1 MSVAAAWAPGGRSLI
16 PLRAASAH
24 PQRNWIQLFIIF
36 QVVCQ
41 LFLLTPI
48 SSGPFRS
55 LVRIAAFGMSL
66 VFLAT
71 LPGKG
76 SQPYPAA
83 KAALAVFGI
92 LLISLFNPET
102 NSVMSGLAQ
111 IGLYLAIMGPIFWVP
126 RLTLDQRAFR
136 MVLLTI
142 WGFYTLSAVFG
153 ILQVYFPGKFQPN
166 VSIMVTARGTQ
177 YLRDLTMLVGDGQRV
192 FRPMGLTDTPGGG
205 GTAGYYAVLLGLGFL
220 LTDRSM
226 LRRFFFSASMLVGM
240 TCLYLCQV
248 RSLVVMLGFCLAVF
262 AIMLAWRGAKLKL
275 TILLSV
281 MGAVITT
288 AFLWAVSMGGAD
300 VNKRLF
306 LLSNNPGKAYYNSRG
321 VFLEYTINH
330 LLPKYPLGAGL
341 GRWGMMNAYFG
352 DHTKPS
358 IWVEIQWTAWL
369 LDGGIPLILAYIIT
383 LGFAVYTV
391 VGIFR
396 RKDLG
401 DLWVWAA
408 VLLAYDVGT
417 LANTF
422 SYSCFLSQYGMEFW
436 ILNASLFAVARDGMP
451 MRWVRRMMPAAVPM
465 TAARFGP
472 DFAHLSAHAQ
482 PARPLSG
489 R

>member
-1 MSVAAAWAPGGRSLI
+1 MSVAAAWTPGGRSLFSL
-16 PLRAASAH
+16 PAATAR
-24 PQRNWIQLFIIF
+24 PQRNWIQWFLIF

-48 SSGPFRS
+48 SGGPFRS

-66 VFLAT
+66 VFLAA
-71 LPGKG
+71 LPRKG
-76 SQPYPAA
+76 NQPYPAA

-92 LLISLFNPET
+92 LVISFFNPET
-102 NSVMSGLAQ
+102 NSLLSGLAQ
-111 IGLYLAIMGPIFWVP
+111 IALYVAIMGPLFWVP

-136 MVLLTI
+136 VVLFTI
-142 WGFYTLSAVFG
+142 WGFYTLSAIFG

-166 VSIMVTARGTQ
+166 VSIMVTSRGNQ
-177 YLRDLTMLVGDGQRV
+177 YLRDLTILVGEGQRV

-226 LRRFFFSASMLVGM
+226 FRRFFFCVSMLIGM

-248 RSLVVMLGFCLAVF
+248 RALVVMLGFCLTVF
-262 AIMLAWRGAKLKL
+262 AIMLALRGAKMKL
-275 TILLSV
+275 TILLTV
-281 MGAVITT
+281 VGGVITT
-288 AFLWAVSMGGAD
+288 AFLWAVSLGGAD
-300 VNKRLF
+300 INKRLF
-306 LLSNNPGKAYYNSRG
+306 LLSNDPGKAYYKSRG
-321 VFLEYTINH
+321 VFLEYTVNH

-352 DHTKPS
+352 DRSKPS
-358 IWVEIQWTAWL
+358 FWVEIQWTGWL
-369 LDGGIPLILAYIIT
+369 LDGGILLILAYVTT

-391 VGIFR
+391 VKIFR

-417 LANTF
+417 FANTF

-436 ILNASLFAVARDGMP
+436 ILNASLFAAARDGAP
-451 MRWVRRMMPAAVPM
+451 MRWVRRMAPNAVPVE
-465 TAARFGP
+465 AARFGP
-472 DFAHLSAHAQ
+472 QFTPLSAHAH
-482 PARPLSG
+482 PARPFSG